1 MKNIFLTS
9 LLLIC
14 LAPSVT
20 LAQISSPQ
28 IDSLVA
34 VALLKFKLVGAAVAV
49 VKDGKVIHSNGY
61 GLTDINSKKAVNEK
75 TNFQIASN
83 TKAFTTTAL

>member
-1 MKNIFLTS
+1 MKNIFLKFLFLT
-9 LLLIC
+9 C
-14 LAPSVT
+14 LAPTIT

-49 VKDGKVIHSNGY
+49 VKDGKVIHSKGY
-61 GLTDINSKKAVNEK
+61 GLADIC
-75 TNFQIASN
+75 N
-83 TKAFTTTAL
+83 TPQK